1 MTEGSWPWPEEMDG
15 VLAAPGSH
23 QVLIDNDRVR
33 VLEVSIGPT
42 HREPEHTHRRPSVMI
57 VDGPVRAENRIHGSD
72 QQSCSPGSPPVMITD
87 HVPAVDVPPDHA
99 TSRVAAAV
107 PA

>member
-33 VLEVSIGPT
+33 VREVSIGPAS
-42 HREPEHTHRRPSVMI
+42 PKFLSVERSLSGALTGT
-57 VDGPVRAENRIHGSD
+57 V
-72 QQSCSPGSPPVMITD
+72 
-87 HVPAVDVPPDHA
+87 
-99 TSRVAAAV
+99 
-107 PA
+107 